1 MTKQQFVIGLDG
13 GGTKTAA
20 MLADL
25 RGNALVE
32 ETGGASNF
40 QIIGVEKAAAT
51 IYSLIEACCQ
61 QIGCAIS
68 DIACVTAGLTGAGRA
83 GDQERMRVGLLH
95 HAEQKGGAL
104 RDVRIESDA
113 RIALEGAFKGKV
125 GIILIAGTGSIAFG
139 KDQEGVVHRVGG
151 WGRLLGDEGSGY
163 VLGRDAL
170 NAVTKQLDE
179 RGKPT
184 LLTELLAK
192 EFNLS
197 TQEHIITAVYRE
209 NFDIAS
215 VAPLVIEAAEQND
228 AEAARILN
236 RATFELTEHV
246 RAMLMKLERTSRV
259 RQRVPLA
266 FIGSVITSDNVFTRI
281 LRHKITFS
289 LPQISIV
296 PPEASPVYGA
306 VLLASATVRKTL

>member
-25 RGNALVE
+25 RGNVLVE
-32 ETGGASNF
+32 ETGGPSNF

-51 IYSLIEACCQ
+51 IYSLMEACCKE
-61 QIGCAIS
+61 IGCS
-68 DIACVTAGLTGAGRA
+68 MGDVACVTAGLTGAGRA
-83 GDQERMRVGLLH
+83 GDQERMRAGLLQY
-95 HAEQKGGAL
+95 AEQRGVTL

-170 NAVTKQLDE
+170 NAVTKHLDE
-179 RGKPT
+179 RGTPT
-184 LLTELLAK
+184 LLTDLLAK
-192 EFNLS
+192 KFNLS

-246 RAMLMKLERTSRV
+246 RAMLMKLERASRV

-266 FIGSVITSDNVFTRI
+266 LIGSVITNDNVFIKI
-281 LRHKITFS
+281 LRQKITFS
-289 LPQISIV
+289 LPQIFIV
-296 PPEASPVYGA
+296 QPEASPVYGA
-306 VLLASATVRKTL
+306 VLLASASVRKTL